1 MLYRRF
7 RNSHTIEMLP
17 KEVTDT
23 INNAVGEKTGKP
35 LSDSS
40 KRTYTSNL
48 KRLLRDSKSD
58 DFFDMVKDVT
68 KTTDTISKNTNIH
81 SRLGQLSAIN
91 MLFARV
97 PSLQSPSYSKARS
110 KYLQIQKQASELYEK
125 GREQNKLT
133 NAQSGKYMS
142 INDLRDIFFEKYES
156 FLELNEN
163 QDRSI
168 SDSNWRLFLKR
179 LLILGLYVLHPP
191 VRQDYGCIRL
201 YKTKKIYNTNHI
213 LLCSN
218 TLVLTE
224 YKTSETYGRVESV
237 LPPEVINVLNASL
250 IAEPRQW
257 LFIKSSDKP
266 YSHSSK
272 DTNSFSVLV
281 NRSLSEIVG
290 KPIDVTSIRRA
301 YTTWLAEQTLTFA
314 ERRRIA
320 EIMGH
325 SVIQSLKYQVVDSD
339 TQNGT
344 SNGMVGG
351 GSGSAS
357 GIKIGDEI
365 IHFSK
370 LTPSERSSVNIA
382 RGITA

>member
-1 MLYRRF
+1 
-7 RNSHTIEMLP
+7 MLP
-17 KEVTDT
+17 KEVVDT
-23 INNAVGEKTGKP
+23 IDNAVGEKTGKP

-40 KRTYTSNL
+40 KRTYISNL
-48 KRLLRDSKSD
+48 KRLFRDSKSE
-58 DFFDMVKDVT
+58 DFFEMVKDVS
-68 KTTDTISKNTNIH
+68 KTTDTISKNKNIH

-97 PSLQSPSYSKARS
+97 PTLQSPGYAKSRS
-110 KYLQIQKQASELYEK
+110 KYLEIHKQASELYEK
-125 GREQNKLT
+125 GREENKLT
-133 NAQSGKYMS
+133 DAQSGKYMS
-142 INDLRDIFFEKYES
+142 IKELRDIFFEKYKL

-163 QDRSI
+163 SSRDI
-168 SDSNWRLFLKR
+168 SESNWRLFIKR

-201 YKTKKIYNTNHI
+201 YKTNKVYNVNHI

-224 YKTSETYGRVESV
+224 YKTSKTYGRVESV
-237 LPPEVINVLNASL
+237 LPPEVVKVLNASL
-250 IAEPRQW
+250 ISEPRQW
-257 LFIKSSDKP
+257 LFIKTNQKP
-266 YSHSSK
+266 YSHCLK

-281 NRSLSEIVG
+281 NRSLCEIVG

-325 SVIQSLKYQVVDSD
+325 SVIQSLKYQVVDPD
-339 TQNGT
+339 PQNG
-344 SNGMVGG
+344 SSSQMVGG
-351 GSGSAS
+351 GDEIQIPLKKPQP
-357 GIKIGDEI
+357 GIKVGNEI
-365 IHFSK
+365 ISFNM
-370 LTPSERSSVNIA
+370 LTPSERYSVNIA
-382 RGITA
+382 RGISM